1 MRFPDDVPVL
11 TDGPVTLR
19 AHTTA
24 DIGPAYEACQ
34 DPEMQRWTTIPVP
47 YLQEHAV
54 SYLTEQIPAGWADG
68 SSYAWAIEYDGRYA
82 GTIDLRD
89 QEGGVGEV
97 GFAVSPWARGNGVMT
112 RAVELVVRYAFDRLG
127 WHRVIWRA
135 YVGNWGSRR
144 VAWKVGFRSLVTMPD
159 GGLQRGVRRNEWVAS
174 VTRDDDL
181 EPQGHWWNVPVVEGN
196 GVRLRP
202 LGPQDAERVVAACN
216 DERTTHW
223 LGGLPSPYGLEHA
236 HGFIEGRLEQAATGD
251 GVSWAI
257 ADPETDEL
265 LGNVSAFDLRNRI
278 DTTIG
283 EIGYWA
289 HPDARG
295 RGVMSTAVGLAI
307 KHAFTPL
314 DDGGLGRRRL
324 VLYAGAPNTASAH
337 VAEVNGFTR
346 TGLQRAASP
355 HRDGTYDDLFTFDL
369 LATEHP
375 GYRKLLE
382 NVAD

>member
-11 TDGPVTLR
+11 TDGTVTLR

-24 DIGPAYEACQ
+24 DIGPAYETCQ

-54 SYLTEQIPAGWADG
+54 AYLTEQIPAGWADE

-82 GTIDLRD
+82 GTVDLRD
-89 QEGGVGEV
+89 RQGGVGEI

-112 RAVELVVRYAFDRLG
+112 RAVKLAVRYAFDNAG

-144 VAWKVGFRSLVTMPD
+144 VAWKAGFRSLVTMPEE
-159 GGLQRGVRRNEWVAS
+159 GLQRGVRRDEWVAS
-174 VTRDDDL
+174 VTRDDEL
-181 EPQGHWWNVPVVEGN
+181 EPQGRWWDIPVVEGN

-202 LGPQDAERVVAACN
+202 LEAKDAERVMAACN
-216 DERTTHW
+216 DERTKLW
-223 LGGLPSPYGLEHA
+223 LAGLPSPYGLDDA
-236 HGFIEGRLEQAATGD
+236 HTFIEGRLGWAADGD

-278 DTTIG
+278 DPTIA
-283 EIGYWA
+283 EIGYWS

-295 RGVMSTAVGLAI
+295 RGVMSAAVGLAI

-324 VLYAGAPNTASAH
+324 VLYAAAPNTASAH

-346 TGLQRAASP
+346 TGLARAASP
-355 HRDGTYDDLFTFDL
+355 RRDGSYEDLISFDL

-375 GYRKLLE
+375 DYRKLLE

>member
-24 DIGPAYEACQ
+24 DIGPAYETCQ

-54 SYLTEQIPAGWADG
+54 SFLTEQVPAGWADG

-82 GTIDLRD
+82 GTVDLRD
-89 QEGGVGEV
+89 RQGGVGEI

-112 RAVELVVRYAFDRLG
+112 RAVKLAVRYAFEQTG
-127 WHRVIWRA
+127 WHRVVWRA

-144 VAWKVGFRSLVTMPD
+144 VAWKAGFRSLVTMPD
-159 GGLQRGVRRNEWVAS
+159 EGLQRGVRRDEWVAS
-174 VTRDDDL
+174 VTRDDEL
-181 EPQGHWWNVPVVEGN
+181 EPQGNWWTIPVVEGN

-202 LGPQDAERVVAACN
+202 LEAKDAERVMAACN
-216 DERTTHW
+216 DERTKLW
-223 LGGLPSPYGLEHA
+223 LAGLPSPYGLEDA
-236 HGFIEGRLEQAATGD
+236 HGFIDGRLELAAGGD

-278 DTTIG
+278 DPTIA
-283 EIGYWA
+283 EIGYWG

-295 RGVMSTAVGLAI
+295 RGVMSAAVGLAI

-324 VLYAGAPNTASAH
+324 VLYAAAPNSASAH

-346 TGLQRAASP
+346 TGLSRAASP
-355 HRDGTYDDLFTFDL
+355 RRDGSYEDLICFDL

-375 GYRKLLE
+375 DYRKLLE